1 MATTAV
7 RDSIVG
13 DAWIQQTAQAVPVQ
27 RIIGE
32 DGQPTGDILTGPVRL
47 AFDNLFTLPQ
57 ATDKMQNPKYGAAL
71 LFTPYADLTVF
82 YEEYYRVAA
91 MEFASHWSAQD
102 QTYVGLHSPF
112 RDQREKANFGGFT
125 PGCIFIS
132 ATSKFKPPVVDS
144 RKNPIVDVSKVY
156 AGVWAICA
164 VNTYAYKDPRKKGIA
179 FGLQSVMI
187 IGDDQR
193 FGGGPKDPNQ
203 TFGKVANI
211 QAPIVRPDVA
221 GMMPQGANPPARGAP
236 GAPGMPPR
244 PGAAPAIPQ
253 QAWTPPRPVPTA
265 PAEDDD
271 MSWNA

>member
-1 MATTAV
+1 MASTIV
-7 RDSIVG
+7 KDSIVG
-13 DAWIQQTAQAVPVQ
+13 DMWIQQTAQAVPVQ
-27 RIIGE
+27 RVLGD
-32 DGQPTGDILTGPVRL
+32 DGMPTGDIVTGPVRL

-57 ATDKMQNPKYGAAL
+57 VTDKMQNPKFGAAL
-71 LFTPYADLTVF
+71 LFTPLADMTIF

-91 MEFASHWSAQD
+91 LEFASHWNG
-102 QTYVGLHSPF
+102 TEYVGLHSPF
-112 RDQREKANFGGFT
+112 RDQREKSNFNGFT

-132 ATSKFKPPVVDS
+132 ATSKYKPPVVDI

-156 AGVWAICA
+156 AGVWAICG

-203 TFGKVANI
+203 TFAKVNVS
-211 QAPIVRPDVA
+211 APIVRPDVA
-221 GMMPQGANPPARGAP
+221 NMLPQGANPP
-236 GAPGMPPR
+236 APGMPPR
-244 PGAAPAIPQ
+244 PGMGAPQIPQ
-253 QAWTPPRPVPTA
+253 QTWTPPVPVPVA
-265 PAEDDD
+265 PPAADDD